1 MNKIKSNGN
10 GNLKSIAAMEGK
22 IIEFPVS
29 YELKAVMLGSGKD
42 EESKVKLVAVFH
54 QFQIKHNYLT
64 KKVSSKGTYTSFTYK
79 ISLKSRKQMDDL
91 YAALKLLEGLK
102 FAV

>member
-10 GNLKSIAAMEGK
+10 GNLKSIAAMEEK

-42 EESKVKLVAVFH
+42 EESMENK
-54 QFQIKHNYLT
+54 
-64 KKVSSKGTYTSFTYK
+64 
-79 ISLKSRKQMDDL
+79 
-91 YAALKLLEGLK
+91 
-102 FAV
+102 